1 MLNNIDV
8 NELTSGEEEENE
20 ENIISTSKKKDIKEK
35 GENLISSFQKKEIK
49 KEDENLEFPFK
60 KNEIK
65 KEDEN
70 LEFPFKKNET
80 KIEKENF
87 ESSLQNK
94 EIKNDDEIT
103 KSVFQK
109 KEIKKEEENLRP
121 TFQKQEIKKDNEIS
135 KSIFQK
141 KDIKKDDEKIEY
153 EDLTQYHNYTNKI
166 LEKFFDE
173 NSDSDAPNF
182 FSDLALQ
189 IKNSESNLQKII
201 EKTAK
206 KGDLNTKII
215 NKKKEEYINK
225 LDDIKSHHINFET
238 KINSLNELYSDKLSY
253 ISLLSNSLFEFE
265 KVNENLDFINKI
277 VEYINDL
284 NQEKGLEKVKI
295 PKCLI
300 DKDDILSEGIEIYLS
315 FKDLLDTLKESNEYN
330 NFISNFSEIEKKV
343 KDSIIFSIQEYYN
356 ENNFEQLQKMMK
368 VTEVI
373 HNDFVI
379 QLYIFFILNDIMK
392 LEELIAK
399 AKNINLNGESI
410 NEELIYSFFN
420 VSDEFH
426 INLIKYSNEQFGTE
440 YSKIFLIFPET
451 RQRIIITSMVKFSL
465 EKLDSFRKLF
475 TDDEGKSNETF
486 IKMALYI
493 YEKTIKFVKEY
504 QEILSF
510 SNCDLSSTLEQNTN
524 IFLGEISSIYRT
536 KDKMVI
542 NDFLE
547 SSYKSKIRKLVTVQ
561 DSYFTSIKGKK
572 NKNNELNEFMKKL
585 SNDTLSIIESTNFS
599 VLLKKTK
606 DSISKYNILIQNPN
620 ERKEEMFEFFKDLF
634 DTITLLIC
642 EYAKGLKLII
652 EECSK
657 KNFPIDETLFIIFS
671 KIDYCKLQYKQ
682 IFLYDLREVFR
693 NVDIY
698 DEIEDNINS
707 SIEKI
712 DLESDNSFNE
722 FSTLLSLEYEKKF
735 NNIKIK
741 EIYKISNEDN
751 EVSKEFSLIN
761 LFLNKIFTAINYN
774 FVGLPQYKRRLDI
787 LLTKITIVHM
797 KEILQRANFTNEGV
811 SLMKNDFQKIANLFA
826 KFTEEV
832 DYNLIYDVFFL
843 SEILTT
849 RKEELKN
856 FIENIKNDRK
866 YENDRGLIN
875 TLEKKRKNLKDD

>member
-8 NELTSGEEEENE
+8 NELTSEEEEENE
-20 ENIISTSKKKDIKEK
+20 ENIISTNKKKEIKEK
-35 GENLISSFQKKEIK
+35 DENLISSFQKKEIK
-49 KEDENLEFPFK
+49 EEEEN
-60 KNEIK
+60 
-65 KEDEN
+65 
-70 LEFPFKKNET
+70 
-80 KIEKENF
+80 IESKF
-87 ESSLQNK
+87 QKK
-94 EIKNDDEIT
+94 EIKNDDEIS
-103 KSVFQK
+103 KSTFRKKEIKEEEEKLRPTFQK
-109 KEIKKEEENLRP
+109 KEIKEEEEKLRT
-121 TFQKQEIKKDNEIS
+121 TFQKREIKKDDENS
-135 KSIFQK
+135 KTTFGK
-141 KDIKKDDEKIEY
+141 KEIKKDDEKIEY
-153 EDLTQYHNYTNKI
+153 VDLTQYNNYTNKI
-166 LEKFFDE
+166 LQKFFDD

-182 FSDLALQ
+182 FSDLAIL
-189 IKNSESNLQKII
+189 IKNSESNLQNII

-215 NKKKEEYINK
+215 NKKREEYINK
-225 LDDIKSHHINFET
+225 LDDIKNYHINFET

-253 ISLLSNSLFEFE
+253 ISLLSNNLFEFE

-284 NQEKGLEKVKI
+284 NQEQGLDKVKI
-295 PKCLI
+295 PKCFI

-315 FKDLLDTLKESNEYN
+315 LKDLFDTLKERNEYN
-330 NFISNFSEIEKKV
+330 NFINNFSEIEKKI

-356 ENNFEQLQKMMK
+356 ENSFEQLQKMMK
-368 VTEVI
+368 VTELI
-373 HNDFVI
+373 HNDFLI

-392 LEELIAK
+392 LEELIVK
-399 AKNINLNGESI
+399 AKSFNLNGDSI
-410 NEELIYSFFN
+410 NEEIIYGFFN

-426 INLIKYSNEQFGTE
+426 NNIIKYSNEQFGTE

-451 RQRIIITSMVKFSL
+451 RHRIIITSMVKFSL

-475 TDDEGKSNETF
+475 TDDEKKSNETY

-493 YEKTIKFVKEY
+493 YEKTLSFVKEY
-504 QEILSF
+504 QEILTF

-547 SSYKSKIRKLVTVQ
+547 SSYKSKIRNLVSIQ

-572 NKNNELNEFMKKL
+572 NKNNELNEFMIKL
-585 SNDTLSIIESTNFS
+585 SNDTLNIIESTNFS
-599 VLLKKTK
+599 VLLKKSK
-606 DSISKYNILIQNPN
+606 DCISKYNILIQNSI
-620 ERKEEMFEFFKDLF
+620 ERKDEMYEFFKDLF

-657 KNFPIDETLFIIFS
+657 NNFPLEETLFIIFS

-693 NVDIY
+693 NSDIY
-698 DEIEDNINS
+698 EEIEDNINS

-712 DLESDNSFNE
+712 DLEIDNSFNE

-741 EIYKISNEDN
+741 EIYKISNEEN
-751 EVSKEFSLIN
+751 EVSKEFSLIS

-774 FVGLPQYKRRLDI
+774 FVGLIQYKRRLDI

-849 RKEELKN
+849 RKEELKS

>member
-1 MLNNIDV
+1 M
-8 NELTSGEEEENE
+8 
-20 ENIISTSKKKDIKEK
+20 
-35 GENLISSFQKKEIK
+35 
-49 KEDENLEFPFK
+49 
-60 KNEIK
+60 
-65 KEDEN
+65 
-70 LEFPFKKNET
+70 
-80 KIEKENF
+80 
-87 ESSLQNK
+87 
-94 EIKNDDEIT
+94 
-103 KSVFQK
+103 
-109 KEIKKEEENLRP
+109 
-121 TFQKQEIKKDNEIS
+121 
-135 KSIFQK
+135 
-141 KDIKKDDEKIEY
+141 
-153 EDLTQYHNYTNKI
+153 
-166 LEKFFDE
+166 
-173 NSDSDAPNF
+173 
-182 FSDLALQ
+182 
-189 IKNSESNLQKII
+189 
-201 EKTAK
+201 
-206 KGDLNTKII
+206 
-215 NKKKEEYINK
+215 
-225 LDDIKSHHINFET
+225 
-238 KINSLNELYSDKLSY
+238 
-253 ISLLSNSLFEFE
+253 
-265 KVNENLDFINKI
+265 
-277 VEYINDL
+277 
-284 NQEKGLEKVKI
+284 
-295 PKCLI
+295 
-300 DKDDILSEGIEIYLS
+300 
-315 FKDLLDTLKESNEYN
+315 DTLKESNEYN
-330 NFISNFSEIEKKV
+330 NFINNFSEIEKKV

-373 HNDFVI
+373 HNDFII
-379 QLYIFFILNDIMK
+379 QLYVFFILNDIMK
-392 LEELIAK
+392 LEELIVK

-410 NEELIYSFFN
+410 NEEIIYSFFN

-426 INLIKYSNEQFGTE
+426 NNLIKYSNEQFGTE

-475 TDDEGKSNETF
+475 TDYENKSNETY

-493 YEKTIKFVKEY
+493 YEKTINFVKEY

-536 KDKMVI
+536 KDKMAI
-542 NDFLE
+542 NYFLE
-547 SSYKSKIRKLVTVQ
+547 SSYKSKIRNLVSIQ
-561 DSYFTSIKGKK
+561 DSYFTSVKGKK
-572 NKNNELNEFMKKL
+572 NKNNELNEFMTKL

-599 VLLKKTK
+599 VLLKKSK
-606 DSISKYNILIQNPN
+606 DSISKYNILIQNSI
-620 ERKEEMFEFFKDLF
+620 ERKEEMYEFFKDLF

-657 KNFPIDETLFIIFS
+657 KNFPLEDVLFNIFS

-693 NVDIY
+693 NADIY
-698 DEIEDNINS
+698 EEIEDNINS

-712 DLESDNSFNE
+712 DLELDNSFNE
-722 FSTLLSLEYEKKF
+722 FSTLLSLEYEKKY

-741 EIYKISNEDN
+741 EIYKISDEES
-751 EVSKEFSLIN
+751 EVSKEFSLISI
-761 LFLNKIFTAINYN
+761 FLNKIFNAINYN

-849 RKEELKN
+849 RKEELKS

-875 TLEKKRKNLKDD
+875 TLEKKRKNLKID